1 MATGEPMNLGQQM
14 PAQNRYIVAKVLVGS
29 LVVTG
34 CAVIFLA
41 GGGQQMAVSEADMA
55 MAMSPLQRAV
65 GRAQFK
71 TVAMGVGAMNGLP
84 RSQRLGAAQDI
95 ATAARLAQGY
105 GVHSGCRGNLQCAR
119 AVGLFFG
126 TQGGNTETVAGEIAS
141 ATGLEA
147 KDIADASPGD
157 LAGFDGLIVGAP
169 TWHTGADEQRTG
181 TAWDD
186 VFDEIKGLSL
196 SGKPVAVFGVGDSAG
211 YGDNFCDAI
220 EELHSTFEAAG
231 AKMLGYV
238 PDSNYEYYS
247 ESKSVKDGKFLGLPL
262 DQDNEDD
269 QTPDRVKAWV
279 DQIKGEGMPLA

>member
-1 MATGEPMNLGQQM
+1 MVVEDVPRRTGWKAAAVTSLAFVGCWCIVLLFSTGVQPSAPEPEMMMA
-14 PAQNRYIVAKVLVGS
+14 IGS
-29 LVVTG
+29 LQPLKARINKAEMHGASAGLAALRHCPDRLAAKNMVS
-34 CAVIFLA
+34 AV
-41 GGGQQMAVSEADMA
+41 QMAQM
-55 MAMSPLQRAV
+55 
-65 GRAQFK
+65 F
-71 TVAMGVGAMNGLP
+71 GV
-84 RSQRLGAAQDI
+84 QQ
-95 ATAARLAQGY
+95 
-105 GVHSGCRGNLQCAR
+105 GCRGNLQCVR

-126 TQGGNTETVAGEIAS
+126 TQGGNTETAAGEIAA

-147 KDIADASPGD
+147 TDVGDISAGD
-157 LAGFDGLIVGAP
+157 LAGYDGLIVGAP

-186 VFDEIKGLSL
+186 MFEEIKGMDLC
-196 SGKPVAVFGVGDSAG
+196 GKPVAVFGVGDSAG

-220 EELHSTFEAAG
+220 EEIHGAFEAAG

-238 PDSNYEYYS
+238 PDSAYEYYS

-269 QTPDRVKAWV
+269 QTPDRVKSWV